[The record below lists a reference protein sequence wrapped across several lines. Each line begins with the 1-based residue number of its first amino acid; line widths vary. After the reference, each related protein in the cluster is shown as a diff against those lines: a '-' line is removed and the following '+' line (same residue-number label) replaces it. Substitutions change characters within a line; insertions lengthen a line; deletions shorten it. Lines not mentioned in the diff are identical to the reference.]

1 MLFATLDPTTR
12 RVRLPGGREALF
24 TDTVGFIQKL
34 PTALVAAFRATLEE
48 IDDSDLLLHVVDIT
62 HDNVMEQADA
72 VGSVLRELGV
82 VDKPMI
88 TALNKV
94 DLLPDPDEVIDV
106 LGREFDDAVP
116 TSAETGWG
124 VPSCWRASKTCSTAA

>member
-1 MLFATLDPTTR
+1 MLFATLAPATP

-34 PTALVAAFRATLEE
+34 PTALVASFRATLEE
-48 IDDSDLLLHVVDIT
+48 IDNSDLLLHVVDIT

-116 TSAETGWG
+116 TSAETGCG
-124 VPSCWRASKTCSTAA
+124 VQSCWRASKPYSTAA